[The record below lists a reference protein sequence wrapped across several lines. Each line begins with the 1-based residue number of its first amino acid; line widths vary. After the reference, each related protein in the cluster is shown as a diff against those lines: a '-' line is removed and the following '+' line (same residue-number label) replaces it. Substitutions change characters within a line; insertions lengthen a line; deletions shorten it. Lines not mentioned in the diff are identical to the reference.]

1 MSMKMKGLGKGL
13 SALFADTEAE
23 YVQNT
28 LLGEDKG
35 EKKPDEAAAPATRI
49 VQVEKPV
56 FVSDGKPSELPISK
70 VVPNPDQPRKHFD
83 QTALEELA
91 ESIRIHGI
99 IQPLVVVK
107 KGDQYIIIAGE
118 RRWRASQ
125 IAGLKTVPAVIKQ
138 FSEQQIKEVALI
150 ENLQRQDL
158 NFFEEA
164 EAVQRLVDKYSMSRE
179 EAADKLGR
187 AQSTLSNKL
196 RLLRL
201 PEEMRYTIEKAG
213 LTERHARALLTL
225 ENDVQRERALEIITD
240 RHLNVQESERLIEQM
255 LNRRKKKNPI
265 KGIRDIRVFINTLN
279 HAVEAIRRAGIDADA
294 AKSETEEYVEYTVR
308 IPKIEQI
315 RISLPGDGEAV

>member
-150 ENLQRQDL
+150 ENLQREDL
-158 NFFEEA
+158 NPIEAA
-164 EAVQRLVDKYSMSRE
+164 EAIRELMDRYSFTQEQVSERIGKSR
-179 EAADKLGR
+179 
-187 AQSTLSNKL
+187 SNVANAL
-196 RLLRL
+196 RLLTL
-201 PEEMRYTIEKAG
+201 NPEVVALVREGKLSAG
-213 LTERHARALLTL
+213 HARCLVPIADAQRQIELARSAV
-225 ENDVQRERALEIITD
+225 ENQLSVRDL
-240 RHLNVQESERLIEQM
+240 ERLATGAK
-255 LNRRKKKNPI
+255 L
-265 KGIRDIRVFINTLN
+265 T
-279 HAVEAIRRAGIDADA
+279 A
-294 AKSETEEYVEYTVR
+294 AKKAKAASSAKRPEGTRELKDLVHTMQRVLGTKVTAIGNENKGR
-308 IPKIEQI
+308 ITIDYFSSDDI
-315 RISLPGDGEAV
+315 DRIFRLFDKLK